1 MRLKQDDQGGR
12 EVHCSLELEWFLG
25 SETPL
30 QKFCGGIEDEQ
41 SSGPCTGME
50 LSCEFPEADFRL
62 ELSIYQDSGL
72 CWHIKRIFLYFLPQS
87 LPRGIMIT
95 SMAAN

>member
-1 MRLKQDDQGGR
+1 MRFKQDNQGGR
-12 EVHCSLELEWFLG
+12 EVHCSMDLDWVLG

-30 QKFCGGIEDEQ
+30 KKLCGGIKDER

-50 LSCEFPEADFRL
+50 LSCEFPEANFRL
-62 ELSIYQDSGL
+62 ELSIHQDSGL
-72 CWHIKRIFLYFLPQS
+72 SWHTKRIYLYFLPQS
-87 LPRGIMIT
+87 LPRGIMIS